1 MLLIILN
8 FKTMKNSIKYFI
20 LAIGLFLFGCEE
32 VVDVDLNNSQP
43 KLVIDASIKWEK
55 GTSGN
60 EQSIKITTTADYFNN
75 TVPVANGAIVKITDS
90 NNTVFNF
97 IEDGTT
103 GIYKCTNF
111 NPVLNGIYTLTVAY
125 NGQTYR
131 ATDKLYPVPA
141 ITSIEQDLNGI
152 TGNDIELKFN
162 FQDNGAESNFYL
174 EEYKV
179 PFRPFPLLGAFN
191 DEFENGNQMFSLLID
206 EDLAPAQNIKF
217 TLHGISERYYNFMNI
232 LISISGGLSNG
243 PFSTPPATVKGN
255 IINQTNSTNYPLGYF
270 RLSEV
275 DVKNY
280 IVQ

>member
-1 MLLIILN
+1 
-8 FKTMKNSIKYFI
+8 MKNIFKCFFLVSIISF
-20 LAIGLFLFGCEE
+20 FSCED
-32 VVDVDLNNSQP
+32 VVNVELDNNQP

-55 GTSGN
+55 GTPGN
-60 EQSIKITTTADYFNN
+60 EQFIKITSTADYFDNI
-75 TVPVANGAIVKITDS
+75 VPVINGAIVRITDS

-97 IEDGTT
+97 FEDGVS

-111 NPVLNGIYTLTVAY
+111 NPVLNGVYTLSIIHE
-125 NGQTYR
+125 GQTYV

-152 TGNDIELKFN
+152 TGNEIELKFN

-179 PFRPFPLLGAFN
+179 PFRPFPLLGVFD

-206 EDLAPAQNIKF
+206 ENLSSTQNIKF
-217 TLHGISERYYNFMNI
+217 SLHGISERYHNFMSI

-275 DVKNY
+275 EVKNY